1 LITSVRF
8 EAAFDRRVHGFT
20 DTFCRGVV
28 ETGGFS
34 LQSTLTRPEQAAAGQ
49 ALPQENSAVKTKR
62 LTQQSRFWL
71 KEAMA
76 QRGGSEAFLHWLRS
90 DAVKH
95 G

>member
-8 EAAFDRRVHGFT
+8 EDASARRIHSFA
-20 DTFCRGVV
+20 DTFSPGPV
-28 ETGGFS
+28 EVGGFS
-34 LQSTLTRPEQAAAGQ
+34 LQSTLSRNEPAAAAQ
-49 ALPQENSAVKTKR
+49 APKQDNSAVKTKR

-76 QRGGSEAFLHWLRS
+76 QRGGSEAFLCWLRS
-90 DAVKH
+90 DGIKQ